1 MGYTQTPNATNHH
14 TSEAVSNEQAGDT
27 GSGSSP
33 RVPHG
38 GIRPRA
44 KKALPALYPSTSTV
58 RLVPGRD
65 RGASDGDAIVLILV
79 PTRPDGSDR
88 SDQGVQT
95 RGDQMLVGRVRLDLT
110 VVYRHHSPVMTSS
123 TFRRLIL
130 NVPFLPKYC
139 TDRYLCMMR
148 TVIR

>member
-1 MGYTQTPNATNHH
+1 MNKQVTLGADQVPGSHTGGYALAQKKR
-14 TSEAVSNEQAGDT
+14 
-27 GSGSSP
+27 SP
-33 RVPHG
+33 RCTRQHP
-38 GIRPRA
+38 
-44 KKALPALYPSTSTV
+44 TV